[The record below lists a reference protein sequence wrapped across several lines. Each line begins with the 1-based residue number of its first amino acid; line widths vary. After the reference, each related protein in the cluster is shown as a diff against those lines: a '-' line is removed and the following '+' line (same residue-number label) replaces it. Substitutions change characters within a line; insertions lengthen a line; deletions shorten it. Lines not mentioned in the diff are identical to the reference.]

1 MQVKEFSSTLSQR
14 FHPVCYHLE
23 GNRQGRLQGSQST
36 FLNLWFLLRVA
47 LPFNLYTKPCAVKV
61 KMAGN
66 ILWWSRNNLHGVSTS
81 PSHPTSGYIFNSTS
95 QCILQRIESE
105 DSNRCESQQIRIK
118 HLFSHRQMNGQTNQW
133 IGVQT

>member
-1 MQVKEFSSTLSQR
+1 MVLGKLKASPWGSEMQVKEFSSTLSQR
-14 FHPVCYHLE
+14 LHPVCYHLE

-66 ILWWSRNNLHGVSTS
+66 ILWWSRNNLHQN
-81 PSHPTSGYIFNSTS
+81 YM
-95 QCILQRIESE
+95 ESE
-105 DSNRCESQQIRIK
+105 LTPLQGLQSGSA
-118 HLFSHRQMNGQTNQW
+118 
-133 IGVQT
+133 